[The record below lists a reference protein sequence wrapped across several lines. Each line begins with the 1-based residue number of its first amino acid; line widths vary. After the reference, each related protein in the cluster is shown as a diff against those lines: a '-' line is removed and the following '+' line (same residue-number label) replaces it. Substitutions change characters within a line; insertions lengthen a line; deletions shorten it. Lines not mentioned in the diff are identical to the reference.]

1 MGRSQI
7 NWPLYN
13 TALRNRGNITFW
25 FSKDIAKSWYN
36 KEKSG
41 GRGASNTY
49 SQAAIDVLSLVR
61 FRFGLTL
68 RATQGFAMSLVELMR
83 LSVKI
88 PDYTTLGRR
97 LDKASRNIAAKIR
110 SGKPVHVVIDST
122 GLKVFGEGEWKVR
135 QHGYSK
141 RRTWMK
147 LHLAVNESDSQIL
160 SVVLTD
166 NSYKDNEVFEELMSD
181 IEGEIAQATGDGAY
195 DAKNCWTWTEENHVD
210 GVFPPRKGAKL
221 KSHGNSKETHSQRD
235 EHIRLRRQ
243 VGKKNWKKKTGY
255 SRRSLAE
262 TAMYRFKVI
271 LGDDLSSRQTQ
282 NQVAEAIL
290 KCKILNMMPTPSALL

>member
-7 NWPLYN
+7 NWSLCN

-41 GRGASNTY
+41 NRGASDTY
-49 SQAAIDVLSLVR
+49 SQAAIDVLSLIR
-61 FRFGLTL
+61 FRWGLTL
-68 RATQGFAMSLVELMR
+68 RATQGFPMSLTELMK

-97 LDKASRNIAAKIR
+97 LGKASRNITAKIKSR
-110 SGKPVHVVIDST
+110 QQVHVVVDST

-135 QHGYSK
+135 QHGYGK

-166 NSYKDNEVFEELMSD
+166 NSYKDNEVFEELMAD
-181 IEGEIAQATGDGAY
+181 VGGEITQATGDGAY
-195 DAKNCWTWTEENHVD
+195 DAKNCWAWAEETQVD

-221 KSHGNSKETHSQRD
+221 RSHGNSKEAPSQRD
-235 EHIRLRRQ
+235 EHIRLRRK
-243 VGKKNWKKKTGY
+243 VGKKRWKKKTGY

-271 LGDDLSSRQTQ
+271 LGDDLSSRRTQ

-290 KCKILNMMPTPSALL
+290 KCKILNMMPTPSAL